1 MNMDS
6 LLDFLNPAQQRSL
19 EGYSLLE
26 NRKEIKKGDYV
37 KFMLKENY
45 KLMDGGIV
53 IDMDEWP
60 VLRLKSYE
68 KSFNNFYK
76 VDASRVYL
84 FWKRKNKLTRRDFFE
99 DLLEN
104 LEKGKLKK
112 SK

>member
-1 MNMDS
+1 
-6 LLDFLNPAQQRSL
+6 
-19 EGYSLLE
+19 
-26 NRKEIKKGDYV
+26 
-37 KFMLKENY
+37 
-45 KLMDGGIV
+45 MDGGIV

-99 DLLEN
+99 ELLEN